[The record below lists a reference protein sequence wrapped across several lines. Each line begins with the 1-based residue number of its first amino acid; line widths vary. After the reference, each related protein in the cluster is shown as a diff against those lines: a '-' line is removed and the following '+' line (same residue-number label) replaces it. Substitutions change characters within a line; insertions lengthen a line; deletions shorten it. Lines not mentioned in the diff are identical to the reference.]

1 MMRHDGAVTV
11 LRQCAKDIERF
22 SGSEY
27 VPQEPDFEGVAEQ
40 LSLVGFFVDAMQTGA
55 GDFDRFVSQMKAG
68 TAGAAAEEEAA
79 TVEQELEQQKREA
92 HALLVALKEQPG
104 DAGLRQE
111 VRQNL
116 TALQKDADLVA
127 DKQLGQQTKHV
138 LSALAAGGDAA
149 QQIDAAMATLKPQMP
164 EAPPPSAETIQLAQA
179 TAEEVDAELLGIF
192 LEEADEVLAS
202 IDANLQRLRNS
213 HTTWNC

>member
-1 MMRHDGAVTV
+1 
-11 LRQCAKDIERF
+11 
-22 SGSEY
+22 
-27 VPQEPDFEGVAEQ
+27 VPHEADFENVAEQ

-55 GDFDRFVSQMKAG
+55 GDFETFVSQMKSVRPRPRSM
-68 TAGAAAEEEAA
+68 TKTA

-104 DAGLRQE
+104 DAALRQE
-111 VRQNL
+111 VRHNL

-149 QQIDAAMATLKPQMP
+149 PPDRRGDGHAQAADAGAA
-164 EAPPPSAETIQLAQA
+164 PSAETIQLSQA

-202 IDANLQRLRNS
+202 IDATCTAQRTAG